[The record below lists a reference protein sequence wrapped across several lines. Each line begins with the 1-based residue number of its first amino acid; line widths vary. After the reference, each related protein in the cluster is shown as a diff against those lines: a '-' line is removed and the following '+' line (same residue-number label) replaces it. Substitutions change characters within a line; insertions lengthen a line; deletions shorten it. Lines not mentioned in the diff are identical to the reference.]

1 MTALEVFFIVLNYV
15 SVSPIILVLVFIIR
29 QQRKHHH
36 RQKALEEA
44 VYQLSPP
51 LQVAATPVPVQTS
64 SGRASP
70 GLDARAKTPPWMRSN
85 YMAPED
91 YARAGFVFV
100 IPGKRAS
107 VPRSVGD
114 QGGFAMIQSRIRRK
128 GSIYVIQRKIYL
140 N

>member
-1 MTALEVFFIVLNYV
+1 MTGLEVFFIVLNYV
-15 SVSPIILVLVFIIR
+15 SVAPIILVLVYIIR

-44 VYQLSPP
+44 VYQLAPS
-51 LQVAATPVPVQTS
+51 LQVAATPVPVQS
-64 SGRASP
+64 STKQSSP
-70 GLDARAKTPPWMRSN
+70 ALDDRAKTPPWKRSN

-107 VPRSVGD
+107 VPRAVGD

-128 GSIYVIQRKIYL
+128 GSVLVIQRKIYL